1 MRIIT
6 DWKKLK
12 MMKTEPLNA
21 VWDTTPITEKET
33 GHEGKT
39 VTFK

>member
-1 MRIIT
+1 MGIIT

-21 VWDTTPITEKET
+21 MWDTTLVTEKEKR
-33 GHEGKT
+33 HEGKT